1 MNSDQGQQERGFADG
16 EHVVLRPVL
25 EADLAELAPLM
36 AENPLETLPWTHQRL
51 KKKFEDKD
59 EPGLW
64 GKSQRYF
71 AIVRKTGG
79 VVGYL
84 KEQQDANRGMYWNE
98 HHVKDGIADRATL
111 GLDAVNAYLE
121 YKRKWHNPLRISF
134 DVLRPEQEKIAWL
147 EQAGFEHELT
157 QERVMLYLG
166 QPEARCMYTWF
177 SAELLNA
184 PAWEEEETGG

>member
-1 MNSDQGQQERGFADG
+1 MDTNETAIERGFADG

-25 EADLAELAPLM
+25 ETDLVELAPLM

-64 GKSQRYF
+64 GKSKRYF

-84 KEQQDANRGMYWNE
+84 KEQQDSNRGMYWNE
-98 HHVKDGIADRATL
+98 HHIKDGLADRAAL
-111 GLDAVNAYLE
+111 GHDAVSAYLA
-121 YKRKWHNPLRISF
+121 YKQKWHNPLRISF
-134 DVLRPEQEKIAWL
+134 DVMRPEEEKIAWV
-147 EQAGFEHELT
+147 EQAGFKLELT
-157 QERVMLYLG
+157 QERVMLYRG
-166 QPEARCMYTWF
+166 QPEARCLYTWF
-177 SAELLNA
+177 SEELLNA
-184 PAWEEEETGG
+184 PAWEAEEAGD